1 MNIQSPNA
9 QMSPVGLPNEVK
21 LGNLDFSLPPDA
33 RSTSVK
39 IQPSNIAQVQS
50 PTLQTGALTATAGSG
65 STGVE
70 LSFPIQNLI
79 FDIPAGA
86 SPSQFID
93 TRFST
98 LNFRLQ
104 IDVTTAA
111 STAITNVALR
121 SHANSF
127 FDRQYT
133 IAQNGNI
140 VEDLTEYG
148 LLNDT
153 LINLQMNNAVRDG
166 CALQY
171 GFDPSSSANT
181 SQGLPL
187 PVLAGTSTGSETH
200 SFSVPLVNSL
210 IGVTADKFFN
220 IGRTSK
226 LQVVFQTAGILP
238 ITIDNAGGT
247 TLTGSGVNFKVTL
260 LDFSLQLEYIDI
272 GLNALRMLDETLV
285 SGVAYNHG
293 ISYRTASMSLPASSS
308 GQQTLLAGIRASSVK
323 SLFARFQETGVTN
336 NKVSLNGKFD
346 SKNPSINALNF
357 NIGGVRYPQVPIN
370 PLVNPSQAFRELQM
384 AIGAFNSTQFQSS
397 IVPAR
402 YCVLSAGGTVST
414 ATTTAG
420 TQAYDYQ
427 NNTTS
432 ATAQSSFI
440 FGENVEVCAK
450 RGVMSGLNCTSA
462 PIFLEAN
469 VSVANTNTHN
479 VYVQGM
485 IDVIYVHNVSTGD
498 VQVRM

>member
-9 QMSPVGLPNEVK
+9 QMSPIGLPNEVK
-21 LGNLDFSLPPDA
+21 LGNLDYSLPPDA

-39 IQPSNIAQVQS
+39 IQPSNISQVVSSTFTTAALAASNAGTTQS
-50 PTLQTGALTATAGSG
+50 
-65 STGVE
+65 E
-70 LSFPIQNLI
+70 FSFPIQNLI

-104 IDVTTAA
+104 IDLTTAPSSGISNA
-111 STAITNVALR
+111 ALR

-133 IAQNGNI
+133 LAQNGNI

-148 LLNDT
+148 LINDT
-153 LINLQMNNAVRDG
+153 LINLQMNNSVRDG
-166 CALQY
+166 VALQY
-171 GFDPSSSANT
+171 GFDPSATGNT

-187 PVLAGTSTGSETH
+187 PILAGTNTGSETH
-200 SFSVPLVNSL
+200 SFSVPLINSL
-210 IGVTADKFFN
+210 IGVTSDKFFN

-226 LQVVFQTAGILP
+226 MQVVFQTAGILP
-238 ITIDNAGGT
+238 ITLDNTGGT
-247 TLTGSGVNFKVTL
+247 LLTTNASFKVTL

-272 GLNALRMLDETLV
+272 GLNALKMLDETLV
-285 SGVAYNHG
+285 NGQAYNHG
-293 ISYRTASMSLPASSS
+293 ISYRTASVSLPASSS

-323 SLFARFQETGVTN
+323 SLFARFQETGVSN
-336 NKVSLNGKFD
+336 NKVSLNGKYD
-346 SKNPSINALNF
+346 SKNPSINAINF

-384 AIGAFNSTQFQSS
+384 AVGAFNSTEFQSS
-397 IVPAR
+397 IVPSR
-402 YCVLSAGGTVST
+402 YCVLSTGGMASVVG
-414 ATTTAG
+414 TTAG
-420 TQAYDYQ
+420 TQAWEYQ
-427 NNTTS
+427 NLTTS
-432 ATAQSSFI
+432 ATALSSFI

-469 VSVANTNTHN
+469 ISAANTNTHN
-479 VYVQGM
+479 IYVHAM
-485 IDVIYVHNVSTGD
+485 IDVIYIHNVQTGD

>member
-1 MNIQSPNA
+1 MNLQSPNA
-9 QMSPVGLPNEVK
+9 QMSPIGLPNEVK
-21 LGNLDFSLPPDA
+21 LGNLDYSLPPDA
-33 RSTSVK
+33 RSTSIK

-50 PTLQTGALTATAGSG
+50 ATLDTGNLKKTAGTDG
-65 STGVE
+65 NNVE

-98 LNFRLQ
+98 LNFRVNIQL
-104 IDVTTAA
+104 VTAPSA
-111 STAITNVALR
+111 SIPVCQLR

-133 IAQNGNI
+133 IGQNGNI
-140 VEDLTEYG
+140 LEDLTEYG

-153 LINLQMNNAVRDG
+153 LINLQMNNSVRDG
-166 CALQY
+166 CAIQY
-171 GFDPSSSANT
+171 GFDASTNNV
-181 SQGLPL
+181 SQGIALPIL
-187 PVLAGTSTGSETH
+187 QGTTTGYETH
-200 SFSVPLVNSL
+200 SFSVPLINSL
-210 IGVTADKFFN
+210 VGVTADKFFN

-226 LQVVFQTAGILP
+226 LQVVLQTAGILP
-238 ITIDNAGGT
+238 FTFDNSSASNDLT
-247 TLTGSGVNFKVTL
+247 TSAKFIVTL

-272 GLNALRMLDETLV
+272 GLNALKMLDETLV
-285 SGVAYNHG
+285 NGQAYNHG
-293 ISYRTASMSLPASSS
+293 ISYRTASISLQSGAT

-323 SLFARFQETGVTN
+323 SLFARFQEAGVGN
-336 NKVSLNGKFD
+336 NTLSLNGKYD
-346 SKNPSINALNF
+346 SKNPCINALNF
-357 NIGGVRYPQVPIN
+357 NVGGVRYPQVPIN

-384 AIGAFNSTQFQSS
+384 AIGAFNSTMFQSS

-402 YCVLSAGGTVST
+402 YCVLSKNGSVSVAG
-414 ATTTAG
+414 TTQG
-420 TQAYDYQ
+420 TQAWDYQ

-462 PIFLEAN
+462 PIFLECNIATSTA
-469 VSVANTNTHN
+469 SVHN
-479 VYVQGM
+479 IYIQGM
-485 IDVIYVHNVSTGD
+485 IDVIYVHNVQTGD

>member
-1 MNIQSPNA
+1 MNLQSPNA
-9 QMSPVGLPNEVK
+9 QMSPIGLPSEVK
-21 LGNLDFSLPPDA
+21 LGTLDYSLPPDA

-39 IQPSNIAQVQS
+39 IQPSNISQVVS
-50 PTLQTGALTATAGSG
+50 SILDPGLLKKTAGTVG
-65 STGVE
+65 NGAE

-98 LNFRLQ
+98 LNFRVQ
-104 IDVTTAA
+104 IDMITAPDHA
-111 STAITNVALR
+111 PAIVQLR

-133 IAQNGNI
+133 LAQNGNI

-148 LLNDT
+148 LINDT
-153 LINLQMNNAVRDG
+153 LIQMQMNNSVRDG

-171 GFDPSSSANT
+171 GFDPSSNNV
-181 SQGLPL
+181 SQGLPIPL
-187 PVLAGTSTGSETH
+187 LQAKTVGSESH

-238 ITIDNAGGT
+238 ITLDHSASAT
-247 TLTGSGVNFKVTL
+247 DMGSKLEFRVTL
-260 LDFSLQLEYIDI
+260 LDFSLQLEYVDI
-272 GLNALRMLDETLV
+272 GLNALKMLDETLV
-285 SGVAYNHG
+285 NGQAYIHG
-293 ISYRTASMSLPASSS
+293 ISYRTASVSLPTGSS
-308 GQQTLLAGIRASSVK
+308 GQQTLLAGVRASSVK
-323 SLFARFQETGVTN
+323 SLFARFQEAGVTS
-336 NKVSLNGKFD
+336 NKLSLNGKYD
-346 SKNPSINALNF
+346 SKNPCINAINY

-370 PLVNPSQAFRELQM
+370 PLLNPSQAFRELQM
-384 AIGAFNSTQFQSS
+384 AMGSFNSSQFQSS
-397 IVPAR
+397 IIPSR
-402 YCVLSAGGTVST
+402 YCVLSGQGAISVAG
-414 ATTTAG
+414 TTSG
-420 TQAYDYQ
+420 TQAWDYQ
-427 NNTTS
+427 QNS
-432 ATAQSSFI
+432 TAQSSFI

-462 PIFLEAN
+462 PIFLECNIATATT
-469 VSVANTNTHN
+469 SVHN
-479 VYVQGM
+479 VYVQAM
-485 IDVIYVHNVSTGD
+485 IDVIYIHNVQTGD